1 MLGAILFLGVLAG
14 LDNFQVCSS
23 LGLLPVRR
31 GQKHR
36 LALAFAACET
46 AAPLAGLV
54 AGNLLHSVLGSAAA
68 KTGPIVLLVCGTAV
82 FVMALRQEDVT
93 ELVNGRPMLFG
104 LPLSLSLDNLL
115 AGVGLGSIH
124 YPVLISALVIGLVS
138 AAMSCTGLYLGNWLR
153 RFVPKRA
160 DVVVGAYLCVLAVRM
175 IFAEGL

>member
-1 MLGAILFLGVLAG
+1 MLGAVLFLGVLAG

-31 GQKHR
+31 RQKHL

-46 AAPLAGLV
+46 AAPLAGLA

-68 KTGPIVLLVCGTAV
+68 KTGPIVLLVCGIAV
-82 FVMALRQEDVT
+82 FVLALRQEDVA
-93 ELVNGRPMLFG
+93 ELVNGRSMLFG

-115 AGVGLGSIH
+115 VGVGLGSIH
-124 YPVLISALVIGLVS
+124 YPVLLSALVIGLVS